1 MFTKMEG
8 VIGMEKTKIILGPPG
23 TGKTHN
29 LLNLVE
35 QELARGTP
43 PDRIAFVTFTK
54 KAAHEARDRAMKKFN
69 LEEQHLPY
77 FRTLHSFAFHQLG
90 LTKSEVMS
98 RDNYK
103 EFAQA
108 FGMDLG
114 SVADGVDSGGVFTTD
129 NILINEVNLARL
141 KCLDLETHYN
151 ESNLQDVSWHAL
163 LRAQRSLEEFKKKK
177 ELFDFTDMIELYLN
191 SGMVPK
197 LQVIFVDE
205 AQDLCALQWRMVD
218 KLCADAKEVYISG
231 DDDQAIYR
239 WAGADVEHLIN
250 MPGETEVLTQ
260 SYRCPKVIQNL
271 SQGIIGRVRN
281 RRLKHWKGTDKK
293 GFVQYHS
300 YPESVNLKEDG
311 SWLVMART
319 QYLLDEIERD
329 VRLQGMIYKRNNRLP
344 ISQKLLNATDAWK
357 KLNEGQ
363 WIELSDVK
371 DIYSYMSSEI
381 GIERGHKNLKTAN
394 KEKYDIFDLVKDH
407 GLIVHNRPWDVA
419 FDKVGNRDKEFL
431 RAVELRGSLAEKDP
445 KIHLSTI
452 HGAKGGEADN
462 VMLLTDISRKAYEAM
477 ERDSDDECRVF
488 YVGVTRAKRALHIV
502 QPQRDGGFII

>member
-1 MFTKMEG
+1 MG
-8 VIGMEKTKIILGPPG
+8 DVIFMEKTKIILGPPG

-98 RDNYK
+98 KDNYK

-141 KCLDLETHYN
+141 KCLDLATHYN

-177 ELFDFTDMIELYLN
+177 ELFDFTDMIELYLD

-260 SYRCPKVIQNL
+260 SYRCPILVQRL
-271 SQGIIGRVRN
+271 SQEIIGRVRN
-281 RRLKHWKGTDKK
+281 RRPKSWKGTNNR
-293 GFVQYHS
+293 GVLQYHS

-329 VRLQGMIYKRNNRLP
+329 VRLQGLLYKRNNRLP
-344 ISQKLLNATDAWK
+344 ISQKLLNAVECWK
-357 KLNEGQ
+357 KLNEGEE
-363 WIELSDVK
+363 ISLKDIK
-371 DIYSYMSSEI
+371 DIYSYMSSQI
-381 GIERGHKNLKTAN
+381 GIERGYKTLRTAN
-394 KEKYDIFDLVKDH
+394 KERYETEELVMSH
-407 GLIVHNRPWDVA
+407 GLLVAGRPWDVA

-431 RAVELRGSLAEKDP
+431 RAVELRGALAEKDP
-445 KIHLSTI
+445 KINLSTI

-462 VMLLTDISRKAYEAM
+462 VMLMTDISRKAYEAM
-477 ERDSDDECRVF
+477 EKDSDDECRVF